1 MRVLQNEVSDL
12 LRWRYETTVIFNGT
26 VSRSITMAIL
36 FTIRVNGK
44 LASAYRKP
52 DLTREYLKKIFDDL
66 RMLIESDQHTVCR
79 TKAVCA
85 GSARAHA

>member
-52 DLTREYLKKIFDDL
+52 DLIRALLSRLRAQIDSDSKRVGDFIREHGIQLPTPN
-66 RMLIESDQHTVCR
+66 H
-79 TKAVCA
+79 
-85 GSARAHA
+85 